1 MAAKTELEADY
12 SGVFDG
18 RIGFGQTPALL
29 SIDFMNAYTTED
41 APFFAPGVVDAVAA
55 SVDLYRAARAAG
67 VPLIYTRVE
76 FHESGIDG
84 GMFVRKV
91 PALRRLVAGE
101 PLGDIVP
108 ELAPDPGDLVIVKQY
123 ASSFFGT
130 SLAATLTALGADTLI
145 LTGCSTSGCIRAT
158 AIDGIQ
164 YGSRVIV
171 PRECV
176 GDRRSEPHE
185 ANLFDINAKYGDV
198 VSKLEV
204 LDYLDTIRAA
214 RAAST
219 DTSDTEQ

>member
-1 MAAKTELEADY
+1 MTTETELEADY

-18 RIGFGQTPALL
+18 RIGFGRRPALL
-29 SIDFMNAYTTED
+29 SIDFMNAYTTEG
-41 APFFAPGVVDAVAA
+41 APLFAPGVVDAVAA
-55 SVDLYRAARAAG
+55 SVDLYRATRAAG
-67 VPLIYTRVE
+67 IPIIYTRVQ

-91 PALRRLVAGE
+91 PALRQLVAGE
-101 PLGDIVP
+101 PLADIVP
-108 ELAPDPGDLVIVKQY
+108 ELAPQPEDLVIVKQY

-130 SLAATLTALGADTLI
+130 PLAATLTALGVDTVI

-164 YGSRVIV
+164 HGFRVIV

-176 GDRRSEPHE
+176 GDRRPEPHD

-198 VSKLEV
+198 VGKSEV
-204 LDYLDTIRAA
+204 LDYLATIGAA
-214 RAAST
+214 GAVP
-219 DTSDTEQ
+219 TE

>member
-1 MAAKTELEADY
+1 MTTETELEADY

-18 RIGFGQTPALL
+18 RIGFGRRPALL
-29 SIDFMNAYTTED
+29 SIDFMNAYTTAG
-41 APFFAPGVVDAVAA
+41 APLFAPGVVDAVAA
-55 SVDLYRAARAAG
+55 SVDLYRATRAAG
-67 VPLIYTRVE
+67 IPIIYTRVQ

-91 PALRRLVAGE
+91 PALRQLVAGE
-101 PLGDIVP
+101 PLGEIVP
-108 ELAPDPGDLVIVKQY
+108 ELAPQPEDLVIVKQY

-130 SLAATLTALGADTLI
+130 PLAATLTALGVDTVI

-164 YGSRVIV
+164 HGFRVIV

-176 GDRRSEPHE
+176 GDRRPEPHD

-198 VSKLEV
+198 VGKSEV
-204 LDYLDTIRAA
+204 LDYLATIGAA
-214 RAAST
+214 GAVP
-219 DTSDTEQ
+219 TE